1 MVYLMALILRY
12 LVSDSKK
19 NVTPLS
25 ICIILQKI
33 LDFGIRGEPASW
45 LKKSLV
51 FFYSDKTHP
60 SYLEFSELSLI
71 SANITQLLSFFLW
84 GKVVFTFL
92 MAEKYTLYEKMSLEK
107 RTTPCIYSNRAW
119 SKKIFIYF
127 SPFARLFDLLQK
139 QSVCVSIWRFWLRKF
154 SFLKPWNQRDVW
166 V

>member
-1 MVYLMALILRY
+1 MALILRY

-71 SANITQLLSFFLW
+71 SANITQFLRFFV
-84 GKVVFTFL
+84 G
-92 MAEKYTLYEKMSLEK
+92 EK
-107 RTTPCIYSNRAW
+107 RVVIY
-119 SKKIFIYF
+119 IFDGI
-127 SPFARLFDLLQK
+127 PL
-139 QSVCVSIWRFWLRKF
+139 
-154 SFLKPWNQRDVW
+154 
-166 V
+166 